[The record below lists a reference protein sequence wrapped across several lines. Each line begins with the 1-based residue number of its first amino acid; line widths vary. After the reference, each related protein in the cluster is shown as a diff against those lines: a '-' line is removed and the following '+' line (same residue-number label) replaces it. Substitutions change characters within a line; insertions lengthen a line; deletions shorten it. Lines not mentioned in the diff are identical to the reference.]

1 MKTLVYDLEI
11 INCVPGKD
19 KPIEGIKYCQGW
31 HDHAG
36 MGISVIGAFDYVQQR
51 YRVFQEDNFGDFEK
65 LVEASELLVGFNHIG
80 FDNKVVKACLEACNV
95 CEDIKVYDLM
105 IEMMRAADTDSRKGF
120 SLDATAQANLKT
132 GKSGDGG
139 LAPVNWQE
147 GRRGSVI
154 DYCLEDVR
162 LTKALF
168 DRVKATG
175 GLRDPRDPSRFLEM
189 RKP

>member
-19 KPIEGIKYCQGW
+19 KPLDGIKYCQGW
-31 HDHAG
+31 GDHAG
-36 MGISVIGAFDYVQQR
+36 MGISVIGAFDYSTQR
-51 YRVFQEDNFGDFEK
+51 YRVFLEDNFDAFVN
-65 LVEASELLVGFNHIG
+65 LARDSDLLVTFNGIA
-80 FDNKVVKACLEACNV
+80 FDHKVLAACLNFNPILK
-95 CEDIKVYDLM
+95 DYDLLL
-105 IEMMRAADTDSRKGF
+105 EMTKAAGVYNAKGF
-120 SLDATAQANLKT
+120 SLDATSRANFKN
-132 GKSGDGG
+132 GKSGDGR
-139 LAPVNWQE
+139 LAPINWQE
-147 GRRGSVI
+147 GHRGNVI

-168 DRVKATG
+168 DRVKQTG